1 MCLLCSVRRNTCTGQ
16 RGYGE
21 EKFVHMTS
29 RTSGMNETGECEKVV
44 CSTIYKTEDYLVSV
58 DEVIS

>member
-1 MCLLCSVRRNTCTGQ
+1 MRLLCAVRRNTCTGQ

-29 RTSGMNETGECEKVV
+29 CISGMNETGECEK
-44 CSTIYKTEDYLVSV
+44 SFAAPFTRPKTTL
-58 DEVIS
+58 